1 MSHVDDGFRSLT
13 LKRFPQT
20 DDVNPLLAWEAA
32 DEYLL
37 QQLDETEIRGP
48 VLILNDTFGALSCA
62 LAEHS
67 PYSIGDSYLSELGTR
82 ENLRHNGIAESSVTF
97 LDSTADYPQAPGVV
111 LIKVPKTLALLEQQL
126 RALRK
131 VVTAQTRI
139 IAGAKA
145 RDIHTSTLE
154 LFEKVLG
161 PTTTTLA
168 WKKARLINCTFSHP
182 QLADAPQTLSWKLE
196 DTGWT
201 IHNHANVFSRTGL
214 DIGARFFM
222 QHLPE
227 NLDGEIVDLGCGNG
241 VIGLSLLAKNPQANV
256 VFVDESPMAVDSSR
270 LNVETNL
277 PEAFERCE
285 FMINNALSGVEP
297 FRFNAVFCNPPFH
310 QKHALTDNIAWEMFH
325 HARRCLKINGELYI
339 VANRHLDYFHKLK
352 KIFGNCA
359 TIATNNKF
367 VILKAVKQDTVD
379 KALKRH
385 TGL

>member
-182 QLADAPQTLSWKLE
+182 QLADALQTLSWKLE

-241 VIGLSLLAKNPQANV
+241 VIGLSLLAKNPQAKV

-367 VILKAVKQDTVD
+367 VILKAVKQG
-379 KALKRH
+379 RRR
-385 TGL
+385 

>member
-20 DDVNPLLAWEAA
+20 DDDNPLLAWEAA

-367 VILKAVKQDTVD
+367 VILKAVKQG
-379 KALKRH
+379 RRR
-385 TGL
+385 

>member
-310 QKHALTDNIAWEMFH
+310 QKHALTGNIAWEMFH

-367 VILKAVKQDTVD
+367 VILKAVKQG
-379 KALKRH
+379 RRR
-385 TGL
+385 

>member
-37 QQLDETEIRGP
+37 QLLDETEIRGP

-367 VILKAVKQDTVD
+367 VILKAVKQGH
-379 KALKRH
+379 RR
-385 TGL
+385 

>member
-131 VVTAQTRI
+131 VVTAHTRI

-168 WKKARLINCTFSHP
+168 WKKARLINCTFSNP
-182 QLADAPQTLSWKLE
+182 QLAAAPQTLSWKLE

-325 HARRCLKINGELYI
+325 HAHRCLKINGELYI

-367 VILKAVKQDTVD
+367 VILKAVKQG
-379 KALKRH
+379 RRR
-385 TGL
+385 

>member
-168 WKKARLINCTFSHP
+168 WKKARLINCTFSNP

-339 VANRHLDYFHKLK
+339 VANLHLDYFHKLK

-367 VILKAVKQDTVD
+367 VILKTVKQG
-379 KALKRH
+379 RRR
-385 TGL
+385 

>member
-297 FRFNAVFCNPPFH
+297 FRFYAVFCNPPFH

-367 VILKAVKQDTVD
+367 VILKAVKQG
-379 KALKRH
+379 RRR
-385 TGL
+385 

>member
-111 LIKVPKTLALLEQQL
+111 LIKVPKTLALLERQL

-168 WKKARLINCTFSHP
+168 WKKARLINCTFSNP

-222 QHLPE
+222 QQLPE

-367 VILKAVKQDTVD
+367 VILKAVKQG
-379 KALKRH
+379 RRR
-385 TGL
+385 

>member
-62 LAEHS
+62 LAAHS

-97 LDSTADYPQAPGVV
+97 LDSTADYPPAPGVV

-168 WKKARLINCTFSHP
+168 WRKARLINCTFSNP
-182 QLADAPQTLSWKLE
+182 PLADAPQTLSWKLE

-367 VILKAVKQDTVD
+367 VILKAVKQG
-379 KALKRH
+379 RRR
-385 TGL
+385 

>member
-97 LDSTADYPQAPGVV
+97 LDSTADYLQAPGVV

-241 VIGLSLLAKNPQANV
+241 VIGLSLLAKNPQAKV

-367 VILKAVKQDTVD
+367 VILKAVKQG
-379 KALKRH
+379 RRR
-385 TGL
+385 

>member
-227 NLDGEIVDLGCGNG
+227 NLDGKIVDLGCGNG

-297 FRFNAVFCNPPFH
+297 FRFNVVFCTPPFH

-367 VILKAVKQDTVD
+367 VILKAVKQG
-379 KALKRH
+379 RRR
-385 TGL
+385 

>member
-48 VLILNDTFGALSCA
+48 VLILNDTFGALSCT

-168 WKKARLINCTFSHP
+168 WKKARLINCTFSNP

-325 HARRCLKINGELYI
+325 HARRCLKINGELHI

-367 VILKAVKQDTVD
+367 VILKAVKQG
-379 KALKRH
+379 RRR
-385 TGL
+385 

>member
-297 FRFNAVFCNPPFH
+297 FRFNAVFCNLPFH

-367 VILKAVKQDTVD
+367 VILKAVKQG
-379 KALKRH
+379 RRR
-385 TGL
+385 

>member
-1 MSHVDDGFRSLT
+1 MSHLDNAFRSLM
-13 LKRFPQT
+13 LKRFPET
-20 DDVNPLLAWEAA
+20 DEVSPLQAWEAA

-37 QQLDETEIRGP
+37 QQLDEVEISGP
-48 VLILNDTFGALSCA
+48 LLILNDAFGALSCA

-67 PYSIGDSYLSELGTR
+67 PYSIGDSYLSELAIR
-82 ENLRHNGIAESSVTF
+82 ENLRHNALPEASVKF
-97 LDSTADYPQAPGVV
+97 LDSTADYPQAPAIV
-111 LIKVPKTLALLEQQL
+111 LIKIPKTLALLEQQL

-131 VVTAQTRI
+131 VVTPGTRI
-139 IAGAKA
+139 IGGARA
-145 RDIHTSTLE
+145 RDIHTSTLA

-168 WKKARLINCTFSHP
+168 WKKARLINCTFSGP
-182 QLADAPQTLSWKLE
+182 ALADAPETLSWPLE
-196 DTGWT
+196 GTGWT

-227 NLDGEIVDLGCGNG
+227 NLEGEIVDLGCGNG
-241 VIGLSLLAKNPQANV
+241 VIGLTLLEKNPQARV
-256 VFVDESPMAVDSSR
+256 MFVDESPMAVASSR

-277 PEAFERCE
+277 PGAFERCE

-297 FRFNAVFCNPPFH
+297 FRFSAVFCNPPFH

-325 HARRCLKINGELYI
+325 HARRCLKVNGELYI

-352 KIFGNCA
+352 KVFGNRA
-359 TIATNNKF
+359 TVATNTKF
-367 VILKAVKQDTVD
+367 VILKAVK
-379 KALKRH
+379 
-385 TGL
+385 TGRRR

>member
-145 RDIHTSTLE
+145 RDIHSATLE

-222 QHLPE
+222 QHLAE

-367 VILKAVKQDTVD
+367 VILKAVKQG
-379 KALKRH
+379 RRR
-385 TGL
+385 

>member
-48 VLILNDTFGALSCA
+48 LLILNDTFGALSCA

-168 WKKARLINCTFSHP
+168 WKKARLINCTFSNP
-182 QLADAPQTLSWKLE
+182 QLADAPQTLSWKLA

-241 VIGLSLLAKNPQANV
+241 VIGLSLLAKNPQADV

-325 HARRCLKINGELYI
+325 HARRCLKINGALYI

-367 VILKAVKQDTVD
+367 VILKAVKQG
-379 KALKRH
+379 RRR
-385 TGL
+385 

>member
-139 IAGAKA
+139 IASAKA

-241 VIGLSLLAKNPQANV
+241 VIGLSLLAKNPQAKV

-352 KIFGNCA
+352 RIFGNCA

-367 VILKAVKQDTVD
+367 VILKAVKQG
-379 KALKRH
+379 RRR
-385 TGL
+385 

>member
-182 QLADAPQTLSWKLE
+182 QLPDAPQTLSWKLE

-241 VIGLSLLAKNPQANV
+241 VIGLSLLAKNPQAKV

-339 VANRHLDYFHKLK
+339 VANHHLDYFHKLK

-367 VILKAVKQDTVD
+367 VILKAVKQG
-379 KALKRH
+379 RRR
-385 TGL
+385 

>member
-168 WKKARLINCTFSHP
+168 WKKARLINCAFSHP
-182 QLADAPQTLSWKLE
+182 QLADAPQTLNWKLE

-367 VILKAVKQDTVD
+367 VILKAVKQG
-379 KALKRH
+379 RRR
-385 TGL
+385 

>member
-67 PYSIGDSYLSELGTR
+67 LYSIGDSYLSELGTR

-367 VILKAVKQDTVD
+367 VILKAVKQG
-379 KALKRH
+379 RRR
-385 TGL
+385 

>member
-37 QQLDETEIRGP
+37 QQLDETEIRGS

-97 LDSTADYPQAPGVV
+97 LDSTADYPQAPGIV

-131 VVTAQTRI
+131 VVTAHTRI

-168 WKKARLINCTFSHP
+168 WKKARLINCTFSNP
-182 QLADAPQTLSWKLE
+182 QLAAAPQTLSWKLE

-367 VILKAVKQDTVD
+367 VILKAVKQG
-379 KALKRH
+379 RRR
-385 TGL
+385 